1 MWVNF
6 MKHCNPLSNIH
17 FEDYLPVYFQ
27 AVKLTSTIRSGVYT
41 LGVSMFITPAA
52 MVCGVSIVA
61 FKRYLPQNY
70 IGWIFMIAGCGI
82 LAILDVNS
90 NKATIISTQIML
102 GMGIGMG
109 WTMTQFPILVSLPFS
124 NNAYAFS
131 FFTFVRSLSQVIISC
146 ATNKLD
152 Y

>member
-1 MWVNF
+1 M
-6 MKHCNPLSNIH
+6 
-17 FEDYLPVYFQ
+17 
-27 AVKLTSTIRSGVYT
+27 
-41 LGVSMFITPAA
+41 LGFAMFITPAA
-52 MVCGVSIVA
+52 MVCSVSIMA

-70 IGWIFMIAGCGI
+70 IGWIFMIAGCGV

-109 WTMTQFPILVSLPFS
+109 WTMTQFPILVSLLFS

-131 FFTFVRSLSQVIISC
+131 FFIFVHNLSQVIISR
-146 ATNKLD
+146 AMSKLNC
-152 Y
+152 